1 MSYNT
6 KIIKSKRIYTL
17 KDTLTGLDSYDEF
30 VPKLQNLIDNL
41 NEKVVVIDY
50 SDIKHFKYFNDT
62 YSYKTGN
69 DLLADYANL
78 LIENNENFLYG
89 SRVVSD
95 NMVTVGIYDYSNLDD
110 IYQQICIRNTL
121 IENALRKKYKCN
133 RLRICTGMYFITTD
147 NNDID
152 AETVIS
158 NCNLARKIARENA
171 REDSVVIF
179 KDEMSS
185 QINHEI
191 EILST
196 IDSAIKNNELITY
209 YQPKINSE
217 TGVMCGAE
225 ALVRWKKPDGTII
238 YPDQFV
244 PIIERSGQIIQVDY
258 FMYQQVFQFLSER
271 IAEGKTVVPISINV
285 SRQHFKKLDIINY
298 IKSLQRVYNI
308 PAEYIEF
315 EITETVCMEDTEK
328 AMKFI
333 RTLHDMG
340 FKVSMDD
347 FGSGYSS
354 LYLLSE
360 LPIDIIKMDKC
371 FLQSDILKKKEQVII
386 SNIINM
392 THQLD
397 ITTLCEGVET
407 LQQSEFL
414 KSVGC
419 DIQQGFYFSRP
430 VTGEQIAKM
439 L

>member
-1 MSYNT
+1 M
-6 KIIKSKRIYTL
+6 
-17 KDTLTGLDSYDEF
+17 KDTLTGLDSYEEF
-30 VPKLQNLIDNL
+30 VPKLQELIDNL
-41 NEKVVVIDY
+41 QEKIIVIDY
-50 SDIKHFKYFNDT
+50 SDIKHFQYFNAT

-69 DLLADYANL
+69 ELLADYAKL
-78 LIENNENFLYG
+78 LVENNEYFLIG

-95 NMVTVGIYDYSNLDD
+95 NMVTVGIYEFDNKEDLH
-110 IYQQICIRNTL
+110 QQICIRNRL

-133 RLRICTGMYFITTD
+133 RLRICTGMYFITRH
-147 NNDID
+147 NNNID

-158 NCNLARKIARENA
+158 NCNLARKIARENS

-179 KDEMSS
+179 KEEMSS

-258 FMYQQVFQFLSER
+258 FMYQQVFQFISER
-271 IAEGKTVVPISINV
+271 IKENKPVVPISINV
-285 SRQHFKKLDIINY
+285 SRQHFKKLEIINY
-298 IKSLQRVYNI
+298 VKSLQRVYNI
-308 PAEYIEF
+308 PPQYAEF
-315 EITETVCMEDTEK
+315 EITETVCMEDTAK
-328 AMKFI
+328 AIKFI
-333 RTLHDMG
+333 RTFHDMG

-371 FLQSDILKKKEQVII
+371 FLQTQELKHKERVII
-386 SNIINM
+386 SNVINM

-397 ITTLCEGVET
+397 IQTLCEGVET
-407 LQQSEFL
+407 PQQSEFL

-430 VTGEQIAKM
+430 ITSTQFQEI

>member
-1 MSYNT
+1 M
-6 KIIKSKRIYTL
+6 
-17 KDTLTGLDSYDEF
+17 KDTLTGLDNYDEF
-30 VPKLQNLIDNL
+30 VPKLQELIDNL
-41 NEKVVVIDY
+41 DNKIIAIDY

-69 DLLADYANL
+69 DLLADYAKL
-78 LIENNENFLYG
+78 LMDNKENFLYG

-95 NMVTVGIYDYSNLDD
+95 NIVTVGLYDNGNINDLF
-110 IYQQICIRNTL
+110 QQISMRNRI

-133 RLRICTGMYFITTD
+133 RLRICTGMYFITNE
-147 NNDID
+147 NNNID

-185 QINHEI
+185 KINHEI

-196 IDSAIKNNELITY
+196 IDSAIKNNELIAY

-217 TGVMCGAE
+217 TGIISGAE

-258 FMYQQVFQFLSER
+258 FMYQQVFQFISEL
-271 IAEGKTVVPISINV
+271 IKENKPVVPISINV
-285 SRQHFKKLDIINY
+285 SRQHFKKLEIINY
-298 IKSLQRVYNI
+298 VKSLQRVYNI
-308 PAEYIEF
+308 PPEYVEF
-315 EITETVCMEDTEK
+315 EITETVCMTDTVK
-328 AMKFI
+328 ALKFI
-333 RTLHDMG
+333 HEFHNMG
-340 FKVSMDD
+340 FKISMDD

-360 LPIDIIKMDKC
+360 LPIDLIKMDKC
-371 FLQSDILKKKEQVII
+371 FLQTQDLKKKERVII
-386 SNIINM
+386 SNVINM

-397 ITTLCEGVET
+397 IMTLCEGVET
-407 LQQSEFL
+407 PEQSEFL

-430 VTGEQIAKM
+430 VTGEQISKM

>member
-1 MSYNT
+1 M
-6 KIIKSKRIYTL
+6 
-17 KDTLTGLDSYDEF
+17 KDTLTGLDSYEEF
-30 VPKLQNLIDNL
+30 VPKLQSLIDNL
-41 NEKVVVIDY
+41 KEEIIVIDY

-69 DLLADYANL
+69 DLLADYAKL
-78 LIENNENFLYG
+78 LQSNKESFLYG

-95 NMVTVGIYDYSNLDD
+95 NMVTVGVYELNDED
-110 IYQQICIRNTL
+110 ILHQQICTRNML
-121 IENALRKKYKCN
+121 IENELRLKYKCN
-133 RLRICTGMYFITTD
+133 RLRICTGMYFITKH
-147 NNDID
+147 NNNID

-158 NCNLARKIARENA
+158 NCNLARKIARENNT
-171 REDSVVIF
+171 EDSVVIF
-179 KDEMSS
+179 REEMAS

-196 IDSAIKNNELITY
+196 IDSAIVNRELIPY
-209 YQPKINSE
+209 YQPKVNSL
-217 TGVMCGAE
+217 TGEVSGAE
-225 ALVRWKKPDGTII
+225 ALVRWKKPNGTII
-238 YPDQFV
+238 QPDHFV

-258 FMYQQVFQFLSER
+258 FMYNEVFGF
-271 IAEGKTVVPISINV
+271 IANRLKEGKKVVPVSINV

-298 IKSLQRVYNI
+298 VKQLQEKYNI
-308 PAEYIEF
+308 PPKYVEF
-315 EITETVCMEDTEK
+315 EITETVCMADTAK

-333 RTLHDMG
+333 KTFHDMG

-371 FLQSDILKKKEQVII
+371 FLQSDILQQKEKVII

-392 THQLD
+392 THELD

-407 LQQSEFL
+407 SQQSEFL

>member
-1 MSYNT
+1 M
-6 KIIKSKRIYTL
+6 
-17 KDTLTGLDSYDEF
+17 KDTLTGLDSYEEF
-30 VPKLQNLIDNL
+30 VPKLQKLIDTL
-41 NEKVVVIDY
+41 NDEIIVIDY

-69 DLLADYANL
+69 ELLADYAKL
-78 LIENNENFLYG
+78 LMENKENFLYG

-95 NMVTVGIYDYSNLDD
+95 NMVTVGVYKNTDTADLHQLIFM
-110 IYQQICIRNTL
+110 RNML

-133 RLRICTGMYFITTD
+133 RLRICTGMYFITKE
-147 NNDID
+147 NNNID
-152 AETVIS
+152 AETIIS

-179 KDEMSS
+179 KEEMST

-196 IDSAIKNNELITY
+196 IDSAIKNNELIAY
-209 YQPKINSE
+209 YQPKINSD
-217 TGVMCGAE
+217 TGVISGAE
-225 ALVRWKKPDGTII
+225 ALVRWKKSDGSII

-258 FMYQQVFQFLSER
+258 FMYQQVFQFISER
-271 IAEGKTVVPISINV
+271 IAEGKNVVPISINV

-308 PAEYIEF
+308 PPKYVEF
-315 EITETVCMEDTEK
+315 EITETVCMTDTVK
-328 AMKFI
+328 ALKFI
-333 RTLHDMG
+333 QEFHDMG

-371 FLQSDILKKKEQVII
+371 FLQSEDLRDKERVII

-392 THQLD
+392 THQLE

-430 VTGEQIAKM
+430 VTSAKFKEI

>member
-1 MSYNT
+1 M
-6 KIIKSKRIYTL
+6 
-17 KDTLTGLDSYDEF
+17 KDALTGLDSYEEF
-30 VPKLQNLIDNL
+30 VPKLQSLIENIEDQII
-41 NEKVVVIDY
+41 VIDY

-69 DLLADYANL
+69 DLLADYAQL
-78 LIENNENFLYG
+78 LQSNKESFLYG

-95 NMVTVGIYDYSNLDD
+95 NMVTVGVYDIHDED
-110 IYQQICIRNTL
+110 ILHQQICTRNML
-121 IENALRKKYKCN
+121 IENELRLKYKCN
-133 RLRICTGMYFITTD
+133 RLRICTGIYFITKE
-147 NNDID
+147 NNNID

-158 NCNLARKIARENA
+158 NCNLARKIARENNT
-171 REDSVVIF
+171 EESVVVF
-179 KDEMSS
+179 KEEMASR
-185 QINHEI
+185 INHEI

-196 IDSAIKNNELITY
+196 IDAAIVNGELIPY
-209 YQPKINSE
+209 YQPKINST
-217 TGVMCGAE
+217 TGEVSGAE
-225 ALVRWKKPDGTII
+225 ALVRWKKPSGLII
-238 YPDQFV
+238 QPDQFV

-258 FMYQQVFQFLSER
+258 FMYREVFKFISER
-271 IAEGKTVVPISINV
+271 INAGLKIVPISINV

-298 IKSLQRVYNI
+298 IKQLQQEYQI
-308 PAEYIEF
+308 PPKYVEF
-315 EITETVCMEDTEK
+315 EITETVCMVDTAK

-333 RTLHDMG
+333 RTFHEMG

-371 FLQSDILKKKEQVII
+371 FLQTESLEKKERVII

-407 LQQSEFL
+407 SQQSDFL

-430 VTGEQIAKM
+430 VTVEQMARM

>member
-1 MSYNT
+1 M
-6 KIIKSKRIYTL
+6 
-17 KDTLTGLDSYDEF
+17 KDTLTGLDNYEEF
-30 VPKLQNLIDNL
+30 VPKLQSLIDSLEN
-41 NEKVVVIDY
+41 KIIVIDY

-69 DLLADYANL
+69 ELLADYAKL
-78 LIENNENFLYG
+78 LMENKDNFLYG

-95 NMVTVGIYDYSNLDD
+95 NMVTVGLYDCTDKSYLH
-110 IYQQICIRNTL
+110 QQICIRNRL

-133 RLRICTGMYFITTD
+133 RLRICTGMYFISKE
-147 NNDID
+147 NNNID

-171 REDSVVIF
+171 REDSVVIY
-179 KDEMSS
+179 KEEMSS
-185 QINHEI
+185 NINHEI

-196 IDSAIKNNELITY
+196 IDYAIKNNELIAY

-217 TGVMCGAE
+217 TGVISGAE

-244 PIIERSGQIIQVDY
+244 PVIERSGQIIQVDY
-258 FMYQQVFQFLSER
+258 FMYQQVFQFISER
-271 IAEGKTVVPISINV
+271 IAEGKKIVPISINV

-308 PAEYIEF
+308 PPEYVEF
-315 EITETVCMEDTEK
+315 EITETVCMEDTAK
-328 AMKFI
+328 AIKFI
-333 RTLHDMG
+333 RTFHEMG

-371 FLQSDILKKKEQVII
+371 FLQSDNLKQKERVII

-430 VTGEQIAKM
+430 VTGEQIANM

>member
-1 MSYNT
+1 M
-6 KIIKSKRIYTL
+6 

-30 VPKLQNLIDNL
+30 IPKLQTLIDNL
-41 NEKVVVIDY
+41 NDEIIVIDY

-69 DLLADYANL
+69 ELLADYAKL
-78 LIENNENFLYG
+78 LIDNNEYFKYG

-95 NMVTVGIYDYSNLDD
+95 NMVTAGLYQFGKKEDLH
-110 IYQQICIRNTL
+110 QQICIRNRL

-133 RLRICTGMYFITTD
+133 RLRICTGMYFISKH
-147 NNDID
+147 NNNID

-158 NCNLARKIARENA
+158 NCNLARKIARENS

-179 KDEMSS
+179 KEEMSS
-185 QINHEI
+185 KINHEI

-217 TGVMCGAE
+217 TGVICGAE
-225 ALVRWKKPDGTII
+225 ALVRWKKPDGSII

-258 FMYQQVFQFLSER
+258 FMYQQVFQFINQR
-271 IAEGKTVVPISINV
+271 ITEGKSIVPISINV
-285 SRQHFKKLDIINY
+285 SRQHLKKLDIINY

-308 PAEYIEF
+308 PPQYVEF
-315 EITETVCMEDTEK
+315 EITETVCMEDTTK
-328 AMKFI
+328 AMNFI
-333 RTLHDMG
+333 RTFHEMG

-371 FLQSDILKKKEQVII
+371 FLQSEDLQDKERVII

-397 ITTLCEGVET
+397 ITALCEGVET
-407 LQQSEFL
+407 SQQSEFL

-430 VTGEQIAKM
+430 VTGEQMSKM

>member
-1 MSYNT
+1 M
-6 KIIKSKRIYTL
+6 
-17 KDTLTGLDSYDEF
+17 KDTLTGLDSYEEF
-30 VPKLQNLIDNL
+30 IPKLQSLIDNL
-41 NEKVVVIDY
+41 DDKIISIDY

-69 DLLADYANL
+69 DLLADYAKL
-78 LIENNENFLYG
+78 LSSNKESFLYG

-95 NMVTVGIYDYSNLDD
+95 NMVTVGLYDIHDED
-110 IYQQICIRNTL
+110 ILHKQIVNRNML
-121 IENALRKKYKCN
+121 IENELRLKYKCN
-133 RLRICTGMYFITTD
+133 RLRICTGVYFITKE
-147 NNDID
+147 NSNID

-158 NCNLARKIARENA
+158 NCNLARKIARENNT
-171 REDSVVIF
+171 EDSVVIF

-185 QINHEI
+185 KINHEI

-196 IDSAIKNNELITY
+196 IDSAITNGELIPY
-209 YQPKINSE
+209 YQPKIDSS
-217 TGVMCGAE
+217 TGKVSGAE

-238 YPDQFV
+238 QPDQFV
-244 PIIERSGQIIQVDY
+244 PIIERSGQIIAVDY
-258 FMYQQVFQFLSER
+258 FMYREVFKFIAQRIQQGL
-271 IAEGKTVVPISINV
+271 AVVPISINV

-298 IKSLQRVYNI
+298 VQSLLNEYKI
-308 PAEYIEF
+308 PPKYIEF
-315 EITETVCMEDTEK
+315 EITETVCMADTAK

-333 RTLHDMG
+333 RTFHELG

-371 FLQSDILKKKEQVII
+371 FLQSEELQKKERVII

-407 LQQSEFL
+407 SQQSEFL
-414 KSVGC
+414 RSVGC

-430 VTGEQIAKM
+430 VTGEQISDM
-439 L
+439 I

>member
-1 MSYNT
+1 MT
-6 KIIKSKRIYTL
+6 
-17 KDTLTGLDSYDEF
+17 DTLTGLDSYDEF
-30 VPKLQNLIDNL
+30 VPKLQQIIDSL
-41 NEKVVVIDY
+41 TEDKIILIDY

-69 DLLADYANL
+69 DLLADYAKL
-78 LIENNENFLYG
+78 LIENTDNFLYG

-95 NMVTVGIYDYSNLDD
+95 NMVTVGMHDNGNKDD
-110 IYQQICIRNTL
+110 LHQQICFRNTI

-133 RLRICTGMYFITTD
+133 RLRICTGTYFITKE
-147 NNDID
+147 NNNID

-185 QINHEI
+185 KINHEI

-196 IDSAIKNNELITY
+196 IDSAIKNNELIAY

-217 TGVMCGAE
+217 TGIISGAE
-225 ALVRWKKPDGTII
+225 ALVRWRKPDGTII

-258 FMYQQVFQFLSER
+258 FMYQQVFQFINER
-271 IAEGKTVVPISINV
+271 IAEGQNIVPISINV

-298 IKSLQRVYNI
+298 VKSLQRVYNI
-308 PAEYIEF
+308 PAKYVEF
-315 EITETVCMEDTEK
+315 EITETVCMTDTVK
-328 AMKFI
+328 ALKFI
-333 RTLHDMG
+333 HEFHEMG

-360 LPIDIIKMDKC
+360 LPIDLIKMDKC
-371 FLQSDILKKKEQVII
+371 FLQTQDLQKKERVII
-386 SNIINM
+386 SNVINM

-397 ITTLCEGVET
+397 IQTLCEGVET
-407 LQQSEFL
+407 PEQSEFL

-430 VTGEQIAKM
+430 VTREQLQEI

>member
-1 MSYNT
+1 M
-6 KIIKSKRIYTL
+6 
-17 KDTLTGLDSYDEF
+17 KDSLTGLDNYDEF
-30 VPKLQNLIDNL
+30 VPKLQELIDNL
-41 NEKVVVIDY
+41 DNKIIAIDY

-69 DLLADYANL
+69 DLLADYAKL
-78 LIENNENFLYG
+78 LMDNKENFLYG

-95 NMVTVGIYDYSNLDD
+95 NIVTVGLYDNGNINDLF
-110 IYQQICIRNTL
+110 QQISMRNRI

-133 RLRICTGMYFITTD
+133 RLRICTGMYFITNE
-147 NNDID
+147 NNNID

-185 QINHEI
+185 KINHEI

-196 IDSAIKNNELITY
+196 IDSAIKNNELIAY

-217 TGVMCGAE
+217 TGIISGAE

-258 FMYQQVFQFLSER
+258 FMYQQVFQFISEL
-271 IAEGKTVVPISINV
+271 IKENKPVVPISINV
-285 SRQHFKKLDIINY
+285 SRQHFKKLEIINY
-298 IKSLQRVYNI
+298 VKSLQRVYNI
-308 PAEYIEF
+308 PPEYVEF
-315 EITETVCMEDTEK
+315 EITETVCMTDTVK
-328 AMKFI
+328 ALKFI
-333 RTLHDMG
+333 HEFHNMG
-340 FKVSMDD
+340 FKISMDD

-360 LPIDIIKMDKC
+360 LPIDLIKMDKC
-371 FLQSDILKKKEQVII
+371 FLQTQDLKKKERVII
-386 SNIINM
+386 SNVINM

-397 ITTLCEGVET
+397 IMTLCEGVET
-407 LQQSEFL
+407 PEQSEFL

-430 VTGEQIAKM
+430 VTGEQISKM